1 VYNVSAPLPVLEI
14 YSGNLAAIGQS
25 RWMAMHCSTRMSLAA
40 AVERETKGNDVV
52 VLVIGGA
59 GYIGSHAARA
69 LKRARHEVIIFDNLS
84 TGYERL
90 AAGFELIKGDMLD
103 SAALS
108 RVLPRADAIMHFA
121 AHAYVG
127 ESVIDPKKYFRNNVE
142 GGLSL
147 LNAALDAGVKKIIF
161 SSTCAVYGEPAKVP
175 IEEST
180 PRQPVNPYGVSKL
193 FFEQALEAYDR
204 AYGFRYASLRYFNA
218 AGADESGEI
227 GELHDPETHLIP
239 LALRAAAGVG
249 PELQVF
255 GSDYPTPD
263 GTCLRDYVHVNDLAE
278 AHVAALQHLGKNANS
293 AFINLGSG
301 RGSSVKEVLDA
312 VEKVTGRP
320 VPRRI
325 MSWRPGDPPALI
337 ADPRFAESLLQWK
350 TERSLEQIVSTAWEF
365 MRRQHASVAC
375 G

>member
-1 VYNVSAPLPVLEI
+1 
-14 YSGNLAAIGQS
+14 
-25 RWMAMHCSTRMSLAA
+25 M
-40 AVERETKGNDVV
+40 V

-69 LKRARHEVIIFDNLS
+69 LKRAGHEVIVYDNLC
-84 TGYERL
+84 TGFEFL
-90 AAGFELIKGDMLD
+90 ASGFELVKGDMLD
-103 SAALS
+103 ASALA
-108 RVLPRADAIMHFA
+108 RVLPRTDAIMHFA

-127 ESVIDPKKYFRNNVE
+127 ESVTNPKKYFHNNVE

-175 IEEST
+175 IDENI

-204 AYGFRYASLRYFNA
+204 AYQFRYASLRYFNA

-239 LALRAAAGVG
+239 LALRAADGMG

-263 GTCLRDYVHVNDLAE
+263 GTCIRDYVHVNDLAD
-278 AHVAALQHLGKNANS
+278 AHVKALEHLAAGKESIAV
-293 AFINLGSG
+293 NLGTGSG
-301 RGSSVKEVLDA
+301 YSVQQVISSVE
-312 VEKVTGRP
+312 EVTGKR
-320 VPRRI
+320 VPRKFVPR
-325 MSWRPGDPPALI
+325 RPGDPPALV
-337 ADPRFAESLLQWK
+337 ANPAKAESILKWK
-350 TERSLEQIVSTAWEF
+350 ARRGLSEIVSTAWNWME
-365 MRRQHASVAC
+365 RQKAGAVR
-375 G
+375 